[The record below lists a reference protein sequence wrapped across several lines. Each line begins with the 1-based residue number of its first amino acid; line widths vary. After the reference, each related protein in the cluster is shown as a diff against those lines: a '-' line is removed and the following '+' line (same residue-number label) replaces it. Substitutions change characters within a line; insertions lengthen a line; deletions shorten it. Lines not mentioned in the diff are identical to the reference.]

1 MDASLRHLRQLLARP
16 AAVFD
21 AHATMAAVEHL
32 ADIARERGSDKASRY
47 AIILRQTHPLLASPA
62 LQPLLLKLVGSEEE
76 VAIAKEIQKALKSQ
90 CPASRFSDASR
101 PLLAPYPFGQRNAN
115 IYCYT
120 CGRRGHIAR
129 ECLSRQRRGRQGRD
143 YSS

>member
-32 ADIARERGSDKASRY
+32 VDITRERGSDKASRY
-47 AIILRQTHPLLASPA
+47 AIILRQTRPLLASPT

-76 VAIAKEIQKALKSQ
+76 VAIAREIQKALKSQ
-90 CPASRFSDASR
+90 CPASRVSGASR
-101 PLLAPYPFGQRNAN
+101 PLLAPYPSGQRNAN
-115 IYCYT
+115 ISCYS
-120 CGRRGHIAR
+120 CGRRAGA
-129 ECLSRQRRGRQGRD
+129 
-143 YSS
+143 